1 MIYWNGCS
9 FVQAHEIK
17 DLSDSFV
24 NIVSEHFDQKF
35 YRNSKIGGSND
46 RIWRVSTDDC
56 LRKKPSLAIIVWS
69 GINRFEY
76 LGKRDDTWRSAV
88 WLEHKM
94 NYDTLELSPDSEVY
108 FHHTLK
114 RPEWEAL
121 NGYATKIRYAT
132 YNLIYTLHYMISLK
146 YFFEAQ
152 KIPYLFYNMSDGQYG
167 RILDRLDEARR
178 EGANIDWDIVHMT
191 KDDYMR
197 ELPHM
202 KEEAFYD
209 MCKRHKVPFGPK
221 DHPLEEGHRIMA
233 KRIIDDIYKY
243 ELDKKIN

>member
-1 MIYWNGCS
+1 
-9 FVQAHEIK
+9 
-17 DLSDSFV
+17 
-24 NIVSEHFDQKF
+24 
-35 YRNSKIGGSND
+35 
-46 RIWRVSTDDC
+46 
-56 LRKKPSLAIIVWS
+56 
-69 GINRFEY
+69 
-76 LGKRDDTWRSAV
+76 
-88 WLEHKM
+88 
-94 NYDTLELSPDSEVY
+94 
-108 FHHTLK
+108 
-114 RPEWEAL
+114 
-121 NGYATKIRYAT
+121 
-132 YNLIYTLHYMISLK
+132 MISLK